1 MQVFHHGTVTRERRT
16 ASIGASGVGAI
27 TAAMIC
33 VALIS
38 TARPVAGRL
47 IPISGSTAVAGKPQ
61 ADVVVWL
68 EAPAGQDSLDKRK
81 VVLDQRNLQFAPRVL
96 AVRTGTTVEFPNN
109 DRVFH
114 NVFSFRDG
122 KRFDLGLYPIGSIKH
137 VRFDRPG
144 VSRVFCNIHP
154 HMAAYVVAV
163 DSPWFA
169 VSEADGDFTL
179 PDVPAGTYTY
189 QAWRAGGPALTGRH
203 TVQPASLLKIDWP

>member
-1 MQVFHHGTVTRERRT
+1 MFHHVTGNTRARRT
-16 ASIGASGVGAI
+16 ASFGTSGVGAI
-27 TAAMIC
+27 AAAIIC

-38 TARPVAGRL
+38 TARPVASRL
-47 IPISGSTAVAGKPQ
+47 TPISGSTTVAGKPQ

-68 EAPAGQDSLDKRK
+68 EAPAGQDSPDRRK

-137 VRFDRPG
+137 VRFDKPG

-154 HMAAYVVAV
+154 QMAAYVVSV

-169 VSEADGDFTL
+169 VSAADGSFTL

-189 QAWRAGGPALTGRH
+189 QAWRAGGPTLTGRH
-203 TVQPASLLKIDWP
+203 TVQPASPLKIDWP

>member
-1 MQVFHHGTVTRERRT
+1 VFHHVTGNTRARRT
-16 ASIGASGVGAI
+16 ASIGTSGMGAI
-27 TAAMIC
+27 AAAIIC
-33 VALIS
+33 VALIL
-38 TARPVAGRL
+38 TARPVASRL
-47 IPISGSTAVAGKPQ
+47 TPISGSTTVAGKPQ

-68 EAPAGQDSLDKRK
+68 EAPAGQDSPDRRK

-96 AVRTGTTVEFPNN
+96 AVRTGTAVEFPNN

-122 KRFDLGLYPIGSIKH
+122 KRFDLGLYPIGSVKQ
-137 VRFDRPG
+137 VRFDKPG

-154 HMAAYVVAV
+154 QMAAYVVSV

-169 VSEADGDFTL
+169 VSAADGRFTL

-189 QAWRAGGPALTGRH
+189 QAWRAGGPTLTGRH
-203 TVQPASLLKIDWP
+203 TVQPASPLKIDWP

>member
-1 MQVFHHGTVTRERRT
+1 MFHNGTGNTQPRRT

-27 TAAMIC
+27 AAAIIC
-33 VALIS
+33 VTLIS
-38 TARPVAGRL
+38 TARPVASRL
-47 IPISGSTAVAGKPQ
+47 TPISGSTTVAGKPQ

-68 EAPAGQDSLDKRK
+68 EAPAGQDSPDRRK

-144 VSRVFCNIHP
+144 ISRVFCNIHP
-154 HMAAYVVAV
+154 QMAAYVVSV

-169 VSEADGDFTL
+169 VSAADGSFTL

-189 QAWRAGGPALTGRH
+189 QAWRAGGPPLTGRH